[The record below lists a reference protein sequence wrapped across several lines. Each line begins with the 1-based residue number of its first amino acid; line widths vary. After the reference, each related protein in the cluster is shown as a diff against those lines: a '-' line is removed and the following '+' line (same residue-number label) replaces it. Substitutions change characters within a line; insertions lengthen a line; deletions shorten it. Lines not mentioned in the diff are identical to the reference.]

1 MAYFRHPVSMDERK
15 AKATAWALTFA
26 DMVTLLLTFFVL
38 LLVIL
43 NDAERHINAV
53 IDKLLDET
61 YREMNDDLSSSNVSV
76 ERATKGIK
84 ITIRGNL
91 FKSASSEVDS
101 EYYPV
106 IHQIGQIIKESE
118 VINIYDN
125 VEYSELIGLINK
137 RGSKLNIEVRCE
149 GHTDDE
155 KLPPNADYPSNWEL
169 SSARSLNLVRIMN
182 KYASLPEKYFSA
194 MGYGEFRPVVDIS
207 LISNSE
213 EKIKARAMNRRV
225 EIYLDAFLQETTQQY
240 IEINIE

>member
-1 MAYFRHPVSMDERK
+1 MAYFRHPVTMDERK

-61 YREMNDDLSSSNVSV
+61 YKEMNNDLSSSNVSV

-101 EYYPV
+101 EYYPI

-118 VINIYDN
+118 VINIYEN
-125 VEYSELIGLINK
+125 IQYNELIHLIDK

-149 GHTDDE
+149 GHTDDQ

-182 KYASLPEKYFSA
+182 KYALMPEKYFSA
-194 MGYGEFRPVVDIS
+194 MGYGEFRPVVDINT
-207 LISNSE
+207 ISGFE
-213 EKIKARAMNRRV
+213 EKVKARAINRRV
-225 EIYLDAFLQETTQQY
+225 EIYLDAFLQKNPEHN
-240 IEINIE
+240 IEINI

>member
-1 MAYFRHPVSMDERK
+1 MAYFRHPVTMDERK

-61 YREMNDDLSSSNVSV
+61 YKEMNNDLSSSNVSV

-101 EYYPV
+101 EYYPI

-118 VINIYDN
+118 VINIYEN
-125 VEYSELIGLINK
+125 IQYNELIDLIDK

-182 KYASLPEKYFSA
+182 KYALMPEKYFSA

-207 LISNSE
+207 TISGFE
-213 EKIKARAMNRRV
+213 ERVKARAINRRV
-225 EIYLDAFLQETTQQY
+225 EIYLDAFLQKNPEHN
-240 IEINIE
+240 IEINI

>member
-1 MAYFRHPVSMDERK
+1 MAYFRHPVTMDERK

-61 YREMNDDLSSSNVSV
+61 YKEMNNDLSSSNVSV

-101 EYYPV
+101 EYYPI

-118 VINIYDN
+118 VINIYEN
-125 VEYSELIGLINK
+125 TQYNELINLIDK

-182 KYASLPEKYFSA
+182 KYALMPEKYFSA

-207 LISNSE
+207 TISGFE
-213 EKIKARAMNRRV
+213 ERVKARAINRRV
-225 EIYLDAFLQETTQQY
+225 EIYLDAFLQKNPEHN
-240 IEINIE
+240 IEINI